1 MDGNLQV
8 QSRKLQSETMQLELL
23 SYIINSFFFSAGEF
37 SVMLLHVDTNSMAH
51 ARRNRQKNTHTR
63 AKQKP
68 KTKNSGL
75 STKVSENTEQKR
87 EVCTLKMNLCC
98 FFIFIN
104 DYAHLDICNL
114 QILFCTYSKK
124 SHRYFINLKI
134 NFDGDEK
141 KNERQNIE
149 GKHVK

>member
-23 SYIINSFFFSAGEF
+23 SYIINSFFFSAGKF
-37 SVMLLHVDTNSMAH
+37 SVMLLHVDKNSMAH

-75 STKVSENTEQKR
+75 STKVSENTEQK
-87 EVCTLKMNLCC
+87 
-98 FFIFIN
+98 
-104 DYAHLDICNL
+104 
-114 QILFCTYSKK
+114 KK
-124 SHRYFINLKI
+124 SVHI
-134 NFDGDEK
+134 
-141 KNERQNIE
+141 KNEFVLFL
-149 GKHVK
+149 HLH